1 MREDK
6 FPIAVSES
14 GLHICIDGILTP
26 KEGLE
31 LIQAVRGALL
41 AYKVLT
47 GKHID
52 DGGAR

>member
-31 LIQAVRGALL
+31 LIKAVRKALFDYKAL
-41 AYKVLT
+41 A
-47 GKHID
+47 GKHQ
-52 DGGAR
+52 AEFWW